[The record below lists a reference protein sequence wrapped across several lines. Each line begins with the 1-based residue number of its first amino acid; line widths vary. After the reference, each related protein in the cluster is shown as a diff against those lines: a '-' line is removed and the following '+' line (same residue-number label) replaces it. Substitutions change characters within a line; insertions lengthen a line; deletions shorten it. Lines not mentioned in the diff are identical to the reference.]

1 MLRSLRHSRLFSLLL
16 LGASPG
22 LGGVALPVLHP
33 CPVDMPWMAGAEAG
47 SGAGHHHETAPEQGG
62 THAGTCQCLGA
73 CQVSSAAVPKAAGTP
88 VLEPLVFERAGPRLA
103 AATPLA
109 ARPDRR
115 QPPATAP
122 PTA

>member
-1 MLRSLRHSRLFSLLL
+1 MVRSLRHSRLLSLLL

-22 LGGVALPVLHP
+22 LGGVAMPVLHP
-33 CPVDMPWMAGAEAG
+33 CPVDTPWMAGAGAEA
-47 SGAGHHHETAPEQGG
+47 GAGHHHETAPEQGG

-88 VLEPLVFERAGPRLA
+88 VVEPSVVERAAQRLTA
-103 AATPLA
+103 GAPFA